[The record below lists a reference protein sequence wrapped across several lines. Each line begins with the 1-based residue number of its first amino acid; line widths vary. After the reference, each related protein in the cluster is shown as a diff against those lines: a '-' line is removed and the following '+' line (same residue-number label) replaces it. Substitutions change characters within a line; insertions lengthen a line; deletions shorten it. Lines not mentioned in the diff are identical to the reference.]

1 MYQYSYHIL
10 FIINYLNLKPKTKM
24 EQSKIDMF
32 VASSSEKFPSDKMGI
47 IHSQLEKID
56 DKKFLS
62 IQSANYKNPTTL
74 LIISIF
80 LGSLGVD
87 RFMLGQ
93 TGLGVAKLLTCGGMG
108 IWTFID
114 WFLIMKIAKERNF
127 YIFTQIAN

>member
-1 MYQYSYHIL
+1 
-10 FIINYLNLKPKTKM
+10 M

-32 VASSSEKFPSDKMGI
+32 VATSADKFPNEKIGI

-62 IQSANYKNPTTL
+62 IQSADYKNPTTL
-74 LIISIF
+74 LIVSIF

-93 TGLGVAKLLTCGGMG
+93 TGLGLGKLLTCGGAG
-108 IWTFID
+108 IWFLID
-114 WFLIMKIAKERNF
+114 LFLIMKATKEKNF
-127 YIFTQIAN
+127 FTFTQIAN